1 MLKLREKALIQK
13 TQAELACLEEFKL
26 KAQEKCEDEKMLQIL
41 SKERTIKQKLR
52 QEQENINKMKE
63 AQRQASESRLA
74 MILSQHHSE
83 LVRWCQNKLK
93 QQQQSQQTD
102 VRTETATTATTT
114 TSTAANNEEEK
125 MNESSSI
132 SNQSLN
138 EAVRRNFKIH
148 LNPERYLTVREKKL
162 RMRRKQAE
170 DIISWK
176 KKLDDEEMKV
186 SI

>member
-1 MLKLREKALIQK
+1 MLKLREKALVEK
-13 TQAELACLEEFKL
+13 TQRELDWLEEYKRNS
-26 KAQEKCEDEKMLQIL
+26 QEKGEDEKMLQIL
-41 SKERTIKQKLR
+41 SKERAIKQKLR
-52 QEQENINKMKE
+52 LEQENINKMKE
-63 AQRQASESRLA
+63 VQRQASESRLA

-83 LVRWCQNKLK
+83 LVKWCQNKLK

-102 VRTETATTATTT
+102 VHTETATTATT
-114 TSTAANNEEEK
+114 ANK
-125 MNESSSI
+125 
-132 SNQSLN
+132 
-138 EAVRRNFKIH
+138 KH
-148 LNPERYLTVREKKL
+148 LNPERLLTEREKKL

>member
-13 TQAELACLEEFKL
+13 TQAELVCLEKW
-26 KAQEKCEDEKMLQIL
+26 KRKVQEKGEDEKMSHIL
-41 SKERTIKQKLR
+41 SKECEIKQKLK

-63 AQRQASESRLA
+63 VQRQASESRLA

-83 LVRWCQNKLK
+83 LVKWCQNKLK
-93 QQQQSQQTD
+93 QQQQSQLTD
-102 VRTETATTATTT
+102 VDAETVT
-114 TSTAANNEEEK
+114 TAANNNEEL
-125 MNESSSI
+125 M
-132 SNQSLN
+132 NQSSTIVNPNLI
-138 EAVRRNFKIH
+138 ESVRRQFKK
-148 LNPERYLTVREKKL
+148 LNPERYLTEREKQL

>member
-1 MLKLREKALIQK
+1 
-13 TQAELACLEEFKL
+13 
-26 KAQEKCEDEKMLQIL
+26 
-41 SKERTIKQKLR
+41 
-52 QEQENINKMKE
+52 MKE
-63 AQRQASESRLA
+63 VQRQASESRLA

-83 LVRWCQNKLK
+83 LVKWCQNKLK

-102 VRTETATTATTT
+102 VHTETATTATTT
-114 TSTAANNEEEK
+114 TSTTAKNDEEV
-125 MNESSSI
+125 MNESSSNG
-132 SNQSLN
+132 NQSLS
-138 EAVRRNFKIH
+138 ESIRSKLKKHH
-148 LNPERYLTVREKKL
+148 LNPERFLTEREKRL